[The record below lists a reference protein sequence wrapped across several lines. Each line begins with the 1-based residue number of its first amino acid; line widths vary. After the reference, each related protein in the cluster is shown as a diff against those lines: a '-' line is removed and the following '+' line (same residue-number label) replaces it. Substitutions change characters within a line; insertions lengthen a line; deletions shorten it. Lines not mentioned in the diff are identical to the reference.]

1 MVLGTDLGAKLT
13 SLVDNRKRT
22 VLLVVFTV
30 TSGLYSILFYELAI
44 DTAFESISPFPL
56 LIDVLIAAV
65 VWMGVLAFTVA
76 YSALGE

>member
-13 SLVDNRKRT
+13 SLIDNRKRT
-22 VLLVVFTV
+22 IVLLVFTV

-44 DTAFESISPFPL
+44 DKAFESLSPFPQ

-65 VWMGVLAFTVA
+65 IWMGVLALTVF
-76 YSALGE
+76 YSTLGE